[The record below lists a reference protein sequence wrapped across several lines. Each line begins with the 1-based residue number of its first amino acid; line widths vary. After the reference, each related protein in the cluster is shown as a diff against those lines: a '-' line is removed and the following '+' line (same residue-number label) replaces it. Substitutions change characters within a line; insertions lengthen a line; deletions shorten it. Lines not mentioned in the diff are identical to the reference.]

1 MSGEETGPWR
11 RVEVSVVLAIHD
23 RQLAEHGGADGIRD
37 KGALDAA
44 LTGPAKLAANGAPD
58 AAALAS
64 AYICG
69 LAMSHAFIDGNKRTA
84 WVTGRR
90 FLADNGFDLAFDP
103 ADAVGVMVRRR
114 GRAHSGGRTR
124 QPASHSRAR
133 PHHRRAGEAL
143 AAVRGS
149 V

>member
-11 RVEVSVVLAIHD
+11 RVEVSVVLAIHE

-37 KGALDAA
+37 TGALDAA

-103 ADAVGVMVRRR
+103 ADAVGVMEGVAAGRIREAELANRLRTRVR
-114 GRAHSGGRTR
+114 GRIIVE
-124 QPASHSRAR
+124 PAKR
-133 PHHRRAGEAL
+133 
-143 AAVRGS
+143 
-149 V
+149 